1 MKVALFA
8 FTGSLP
14 CFSHALLNVL
24 DMNERGD
31 EAILI
36 LEGASVGLLP
46 ELLDAT
52 KPFSALFK
60 KIVDKG
66 YLDCV
71 CKACASKLGTLE
83 IAQKASLPINGDMS
97 GHPAMKDYL
106 DKGYTIITI

>member
-31 EAILI
+31 TAILI
-36 LEGASVGLLP
+36 LEGASVALLP
-46 ELLDAT
+46 DLLDPS
-52 KPFSALFK
+52 KPFAALFK
-60 KIVDKG
+60 KVVDNK

-71 CKACASKLGTLE
+71 CKGCAAKMGTLE
-83 IAQKASLPINGDMS
+83 VAQKASLPINGDMS
-97 GHPAMKDYL
+97 GHPPMKDYL
-106 DKGYTIITI
+106 DKGYTIITV